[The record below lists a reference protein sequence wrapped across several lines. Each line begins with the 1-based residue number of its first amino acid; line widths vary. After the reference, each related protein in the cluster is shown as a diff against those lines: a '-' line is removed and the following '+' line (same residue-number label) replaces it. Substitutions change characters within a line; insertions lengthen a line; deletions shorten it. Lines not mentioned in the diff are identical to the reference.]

1 MAACEG
7 TWVVAPVLSDR
18 APARSL
24 GEMGVMEVGRLQSS
38 HAPGCV
44 QHWQALAIS
53 DGTWPW
59 LPEASAL
66 TQHVQEAD
74 RPEAH
79 QTQAFEDFA

>member
-1 MAACEG
+1 M
-7 TWVVAPVLSDR
+7 APVLSDR
-18 APARSL
+18 APAHSL
-24 GEMGVMEVGRLQSS
+24 GELDVMEVGRLRSS
-38 HAPGCV
+38 RAPGCA
-44 QHWQALAIS
+44 QHWQALVIS

-66 TQHVQEAD
+66 TQNVEEAD